1 MKQGTQRNTKL
12 PVSSRERD
20 LIHAAQAVTAEGAA
34 ALLEDDELAEGR
46 TLDEYREMMSNVL
59 KAEVFAAKKCKDE
72 KCLYVQRVVRRT
84 KARR

>member
-1 MKQGTQRNTKL
+1 MKQGTQRNTRL
-12 PVSSRERD
+12 SVTSRERE
-20 LIHAAQAVTAEGAA
+20 LIHAAQAVTAEDA

-46 TLDEYREMMSNVL
+46 TLDEYREMMSSVL
-59 KAEVFAAKKCKDE
+59 KAEVFSVKKCKDE